1 MSALRSCA
9 RSLVSQQGGGAGHGC
24 GLEVLELDLGVAAGV
39 AVRGELELATAAQLS
54 AALDEA
60 IRTTEGPFVIDLSN
74 VGFLDSSGIACLMR
88 ARALLGREDRVL
100 GLICPPGS
108 TRRALEI
115 TGVDEQLPLYG
126 SRDEH
131 DRYRRARA

>member
-1 MSALRSCA
+1 MSALRS
-9 RSLVSQQGGGAGHGC
+9 SDSSMVSQEGGAAGHGD
-24 GLEVLELDLGVAAGV
+24 GLEVLVLDLGEAAGV
-39 AVRGELELATAAQLS
+39 AVRGELELATAAELS

-60 IRTTEGPFVIDLSN
+60 IRTTEGPFVIDLTN
-74 VGFLDSSGIACLMR
+74 VGFLDSSGIACLIR

-115 TGVDEQLPLYG
+115 TGVDE
-126 SRDEH
+126 RVA
-131 DRYRRARA
+131 RNRARAELDR